1 MFRAL
6 AAAAFGLVLVIVS
19 IAPAADPSLQSTTL
33 TLSPDVLYDYDL
45 YVADSDPRY
54 GWFLVYTFADNSTIE
69 YGPYTNYSDAT
80 WRLWFNV
87 EHNIHTSAVDVG
99 IVEEQLPPLW
109 QFVQRYGTY
118 AAALD
123 MADLFEQFGFL
134 TDIRRISTLRI
145 RTSIGSLSP

>member
-1 MFRAL
+1 MFRAP
-6 AAAAFGLVLVIVS
+6 AAFGLVLF
-19 IAPAADPSLQSTTL
+19 IAAMASAAEPTLQSSTL
-33 TLSPDVLYDYDL
+33 TLNPDVLYDYDL

-87 EHNIHTSAVDVG
+87 EHNIHANAVDVE

-118 AAALD
+118 AAAAD

-134 TDIRRISTLRI
+134 TDIRRVSALQIRTTYSTL
-145 RTSIGSLSP
+145 SQ